1 MSGAQDERA
10 EDGRKVGIGM
20 DVAPGCFFFLLSF
33 FIPVS
38 VYTDSEWMVD
48 VADGHFEV
56 FMLMDQLIE
65 VASFSRRP
73 PLTYPRL

>member
-1 MSGAQDERA
+1 M
-10 EDGRKVGIGM
+10 
-20 DVAPGCFFFLLSF
+20 FFLLLSF

-48 VADGHFEV
+48 VADGHSEV